1 MALPVRPYHPQ
12 RFIHQKLHANRTK
25 LFQASSLRS
34 PPDQISRWS
43 SAWLFPSGLQCEA
56 PDQTSGWG
64 SAWLF
69 PSGHI
74 PRTAS
79 SIKSFTQ
86 IRQKCSSIFNAK
98 PTGPDHP
105 LRFSMALPLRPS
117 QPRRFIHQKLHAN
130 QTKMFKHLR
139 CEAHQTRSA
148 VEVQHGSSPDAVSPA
163 ALHPSKASP
172 KSDKN
177 AQASSTR
184 SPPDYRSPVGVQ
196 HGSSPQAFNAK
207 PTGPDQ
213 PLGFSMALH
222 SSPKAISRLFPSGH
236 ITRRASCIFNAK
248 PSGPAPPLT
257 FSTVHLIPKPFL
269 PSPTICPSGGI
280 EAPTVTKLPPGTWPE
295 KSPSMVSRFPT
306 YIIKLKI
313 DLQTGNCHSYSPKP
327 PNTHYVCKQ
336 QLSLACRLAFVIF
349 QQVFHSD
356 SGPAMVLINNLWPHD
371 IMFSPL
377 KCPKLT

>member
-1 MALPVRPYHPQ
+1 
-12 RFIHQKLHANRTK
+12 
-25 LFQASSLRS
+25 
-34 PPDQISRWS
+34 
-43 SAWLFPSGLQCEA
+43 
-56 PDQTSGWG
+56 
-64 SAWLF
+64 
-69 PSGHI
+69 
-74 PRTAS
+74 
-79 SIKSFTQ
+79 
-86 IRQKCSSIFNAK
+86 
-98 PTGPDHP
+98 
-105 LRFSMALPLRPS
+105 MALPLRPS

-269 PSPTICPSGGI
+269 PSPTICPSG
-280 EAPTVTKLPPGTWPE
+280 ESKP
-295 KSPSMVSRFPT
+295 
-306 YIIKLKI
+306 Y
-313 DLQTGNCHSYSPKP
+313 CH
-327 PNTHYVCKQ
+327 
-336 QLSLACRLAFVIF
+336 
-349 QQVFHSD
+349 
-356 SGPAMVLINNLWPHD
+356 
-371 IMFSPL
+371 
-377 KCPKLT
+377 